1 MTHFDLN
8 EDNFLLFA
16 IKHYDNP
23 ECSSM
28 KDFEEDLSI
37 CVYIKRLLRKYNK
50 TGVLKERLIL
60 NHIITF
66 YNLFGIDAATKILLY
81 KIDSDLHSILKPFL
95 FFLNYISYIEKSHK
109 KNPDFQYLLGVDM
122 DEKVIQ
128 ILRKL

>member
-122 DEKVIQ
+122 DVKVIQ

>member
-37 CVYIKRLLRKYNK
+37 CVYIKRLLRKYKK
-50 TGVLKERLIL
+50 TGLLKERLIL

-81 KIDSDLHSILKPFL
+81 RIDSDLHSTLKPFL
-95 FFLNYISYIEKSHK
+95 LFLNYISHDEEKYS
-109 KNPDFQYLLGVDM
+109 KNSDFQYLLGVDM